1 MSYFKLFLDEVN
13 KGIQQEATFIP
24 LSQTKLN
31 SSIFFG
37 KSMYY
42 LFGGL
47 PGSGK
52 TAIVDSQFLLEPYL
66 WWKKNRNK
74 VNIDPYWIYRSMER
88 NRVYKIAKWTCYLLF
103 IEHNILIDVPTL
115 MGWPNK
121 IRNLTPEEI
130 TLISSYEEFFE
141 EMFQRV
147 LIIDGTENPTG
158 IYREA
163 ENFMQNKG
171 QIIKPDQFSKIFVP
185 HNKNLFVCH
194 ITDHIGR
201 ISSEKNMSDKE
212 ILDTHSAYMTKLRDL
227 YGMTI
232 IDIAQLNRNIENTY
246 RIVNTDIDVAPQD
259 FKGSGDMYENAD
271 VVIGLMNPYKLQAFT
286 YGGYDIKKFIG
297 ARNNN
302 RFRALK
308 VIKNSYGTDD
318 FVIGFHFLGE
328 NGLMAEIPNSQDI
341 NYGAFVRGEYVNE
354 FKEKRNVY

>member
-1 MSYFKLFLDEVN
+1 LFREEVN
-13 KGIQQEATFIP
+13 KGIRNEAIFLPIVQE
-24 LSQTKLN
+24 KLN

-66 WWKKNRNK
+66 WWKRNK
-74 VNIDPYWIYRSMER
+74 DKVKINPYWIYRSMER
-88 NRVYKIAKWTCYLLF
+88 NRVYKIAKWTCYLLYV
-103 IEHNILIDVPTL
+103 EHNILIDVPTI

-121 IRNLTPEEI
+121 LRNLTEQEI
-130 TLISSYEEFFE
+130 ELINSYESFFE
-141 EMFQRV
+141 EMFERV
-147 LIIDGTENPTG
+147 IIYDGIENPLGVYKT
-158 IYREA
+158 A
-163 ENFMQNKG
+163 MDFMHTKG
-171 QIIKPDQFSKIFVP
+171 RIEKPDQYNKIYIP
-185 HNKNLFVCH
+185 DDSNLFVCH

-201 ISSEKNMSDKE
+201 IKPEKGLENDKA
-212 ILDTHSAYMTKLRDL
+212 ILDQHSTYMTQLRDL
-227 YGMTI
+227 YGVTV

-246 RIVNTDIDVAPQD
+246 RIVNTEIDVAPQD

-271 VVIGLMNPYKLQAFT
+271 VVIGLMNPYKLQAFN
-286 YGGYDIKKFIG
+286 YGGYEIKQFIG

-328 NGLMAEIPNSQDI
+328 NGLMAELPNADKI
-341 NYGAFVRGEYVNE
+341 NYAEFKRGDYVNT
-354 FKEKRNVY
+354 FIKERLK